1 MAAWQGGVPA
11 EPGRAGAAV
20 VAGGCDPPVGAGV
33 WEERTGAPGAA
44 GGDVAAGLGGVS
56 LPTALQRMQRP
67 QVASQNP
74 GPIQL

>member
-20 VAGGCDPPVGAGV
+20 VAGGWDPPEGAGV
-33 WEERTGAPGAA
+33 WERTGAPGAA
-44 GGDVAAGLGGVS
+44 GGFVAAGLGGVS
-56 LPTALQRMQRP
+56 LPTAVQRMQRP